1 MRIYHGSEFVI
12 KKPEYG
18 KGKPYNDYG
27 MGFYCTR
34 DLDLAREWAV
44 DEHRDGYVN
53 AYELDASGLKTIDLN
68 SGDFCILHW
77 ITVLMKNRR
86 FELETPLANEAYRY
100 LCANYSIDFSHVDV
114 ITGYRAD
121 DSYFSYA
128 RDFVNGLISV
138 SQLSKALRL
147 GGLGE
152 QVMIRSPEAFD
163 ALEYAGCEGVAAGEW
178 YGRMKA
184 RDTSAREEYRR
195 MNKDSYVKGELYMVH
210 IIDQE
215 VKQDDPRLQ

>member
-1 MRIYHGSEFVI
+1 MIIYHGSEKI
-12 KKPEYG
+12 IDKPIFG
-18 KGKPYNDYG
+18 KGKKYNDYG
-27 MGFYCTR
+27 RGFYCTE
-34 DLDLAREWAV
+34 DVDLAREWAV
-44 DEHRDGYVN
+44 DENRDGYAN
-53 AYELDASGLKTIDLN
+53 RYELDLTGLNIIDLE
-68 SGDFCILHW
+68 SDAFCTLHW
-77 ITVLMKNRR
+77 IAILLTNRF
-86 FELETPLANEAYRY
+86 FELTTPLAKEGYRY
-100 LCANYSIDFSHVDV
+100 LLDNYSINVSNAD
-114 ITGYRAD
+114 IIKGYRAD

-178 YGRMKA
+178 YGRKKA